1 MLFLVST
8 EKNASLCIFLVCRT
22 NGGDNYKP
30 VPPGIAV
37 GEPCVTDTWYYPIT
51 KTNYTGCANP
61 HNDPRGN
68 WCPTEV
74 DSNNMFEAKSG
85 NWGYCTHNC
94 PNG

>member
-37 GEPCVTDTWYYPIT
+37 GEKCVTDTWYYPTT
-51 KTNYTGCANP
+51 KTNYKGCANP
-61 HNDPRGN
+61 HNDPRGD
-68 WCPTEV
+68 WCPTKV
-74 DSNNMFEAKSG
+74 DNEKVFKAKSG